1 MNSLFIKH
9 FFGFK
14 LIVFME
20 MCVCK
25 YVFNKQVIG
34 WGCQARIQV
43 FIIEGRPVLARSWQ
57 GLSPPEAPGN

>member
-1 MNSLFIKH
+1 MA
-9 FFGFK
+9 
-14 LIVFME
+14 